1 MLKLWITTEVCD
13 MSKKLP
19 PIHPGEVLREEFMLP
34 LGLSSNALAKAIN
47 VTPARVNDIV
57 RERRGISADTALRL
71 ARYFGTDAQSW
82 LNLQQHYDLECAKD
96 ALGTQLAK
104 IGRRAA

>member
-1 MLKLWITTEVCD
+1 

-19 PIHPGEVLREEFMLP
+19 PIHPGEILREDFMRP
-34 LGLSSNALAKAIN
+34 LGLSSNALANAIG
-47 VTPARVNDIV
+47 VTAARVNEIV

-82 LNLQQHYDLECAKD
+82 MNLQQRYDLECAKD
-96 ALGTQLAK
+96 ALGASIRK
-104 IGRRAA
+104 IHRRSTSKAA

>member
-1 MLKLWITTEVCD
+1 

-19 PIHPGEVLREEFMLP
+19 PIHPGEILREEYMRP
-34 LGLSSNALAKAIN
+34 LGLSSNALANAIG
-47 VTPARVNDIV
+47 VTAARINEIV

-82 LNLQQHYDLECAKD
+82 MNLQQRHDLECAKD
-96 ALGTQLAK
+96 ALGASLRK
-104 IGRRAA
+104 IQRRSASKAA